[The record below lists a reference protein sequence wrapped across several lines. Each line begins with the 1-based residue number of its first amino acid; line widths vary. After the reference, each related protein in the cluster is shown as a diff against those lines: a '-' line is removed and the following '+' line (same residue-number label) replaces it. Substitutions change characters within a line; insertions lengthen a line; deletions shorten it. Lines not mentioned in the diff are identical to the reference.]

1 MRTVRALLALLLI
14 LLPFTAAGAAA
25 RPADPPG
32 WTTAW
37 ATSPHPPS
45 RAFVTNWAQQGF
57 ANQTL
62 RQVVRV
68 SEGGLTTRVRL
79 TNRYGAAP
87 LTITGATIAR
97 TAGAGAIRP
106 ETLSPLT
113 AGLSPTFEIAPGADL
128 VTDPVALPLNAFDSI
143 TITLYFAGPT
153 GPATQHAQAVATTYR
168 AAGDHRADPTA
179 AAFTETTPT
188 WYYLAG
194 VEVADLLPNPPAI
207 VAFGDSITDGV
218 GSTTDADNRFP
229 DELAE
234 RLAAAGAPR
243 AVLNQGIGG
252 NRVTVDS
259 DWLGESALHRFQRDV
274 LDQPGVG
281 TVIIL
286 EGANDIGLSAGAP
299 TLGEPPVPVSADQL
313 IAAHRELIARAR
325 AAGLRVIGATI
336 LPFGDSPYDSPEA
349 EAKRLAV
356 NEWIRTSGEY
366 DAVVDTAAVL
376 ADPADPSRLNPAFD
390 SGDRLHPNDA
400 GFRAMAQAVDL
411 ADLR

>member
-1 MRTVRALLALLLI
+1 MRILRALLALLLI

-32 WTTAW
+32 WTAAW
-37 ATSPHPPS
+37 ATSPHQPS
-45 RAFVTNWAQQGF
+45 RAFVSNWALEGF

-62 RQVVRV
+62 RQEIRV
-68 SEGGLTTRVRL
+68 SEGGLSTRVRL
-79 TNRYGAAP
+79 TNRYGATP
-87 LTITGATIAR
+87 LKIAGATIAR
-97 TAGAGAIRP
+97 TEGAGGIQP
-106 ETLSPLT
+106 ESLSHLT
-113 AGLSPTFEIAPGADL
+113 VGLSPAFVIAPGADL
-128 VTDPVALPLNAFDSI
+128 VTDPVALPLNAFDTIS
-143 TITLYFAGPT
+143 ITLYFAEPT
-153 GPATQHAQAVATTYR
+153 GPATQHAQSIATTYR

-179 AAFTETTPT
+179 AAFTATTPT

-234 RLAAAGAPR
+234 RLAAAGTPR

-286 EGANDIGLSAGAP
+286 EGANDIGLSAGAAN
-299 TLGEPPVPVSADQL
+299 LSEPPTPVSAEQL
-313 IAAHRELIARAR
+313 IAAHRELIGRAR

-336 LPFGDSPYDSPEA
+336 LPFGGSPYDTPEG
-349 EAKRLAV
+349 EAKRTAV

-376 ADPADPSRLNPAFD
+376 ADPANPSRLNPAFD

-400 GFRAMAQAVDL
+400 GFRAMAQAVNL